1 MRNEHYELIK
11 LLRERAAH
19 VSEWLQKENPHCF
32 SEQRHLDTGSPE
44 RLYWHLGY
52 LSALN
57 DINEMLRAGPA

>member
-19 VSEWLQKENPHCF
+19 VMEWLQKENPQCF
-32 SEQRHLDTGSPE
+32 AEQRHLDGGTAE

-57 DINEMLRAGPA
+57 DISELLRAGSA